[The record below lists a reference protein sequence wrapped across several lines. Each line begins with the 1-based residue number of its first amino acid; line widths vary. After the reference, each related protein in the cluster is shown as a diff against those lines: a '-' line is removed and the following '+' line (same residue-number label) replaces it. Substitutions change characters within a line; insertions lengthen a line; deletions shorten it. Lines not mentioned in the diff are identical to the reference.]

1 LTAGL
6 TAERAPRDDTNRH
19 ELVPMA
25 SGETVGN
32 ARADTPE
39 YVAGHRA
46 WWSRSRCYPVW
57 AGVGTVGALAAAY
70 ALFGERLVVGQW
82 IGVALVLLGVVLIN
96 APQLLG
102 RNA

>member
-1 LTAGL
+1 VPPT
-6 TAERAPRDDTNRH
+6 TSRTQEAPLGR
-19 ELVPMA
+19 PGGA
-25 SGETVGN
+25 S
-32 ARADTPE
+32 
-39 YVAGHRA
+39 
-46 WWSRSRCYPVW
+46 YPVW